1 MGEISWINLI
11 IGIIMIILIFLF
23 IGRYLRTQEGMETS
37 TSTDNTDNTTKKNI
51 STNTNNGIA
60 GNATAYLALLQSK
73 VIKMQDIFLISKY
86 HQDYENIILKLDDLI
101 DYQMLNAAVNVD
113 LINPENSITKLANYQ
128 NAKLALNGL
137 IRFLDKSH

>member
-101 DYQMLNAAVNVD
+101 DYQMLNAANPDHQMVNVAD
-113 LINPENSITKLANYQ
+113 
-128 NAKLALNGL
+128 
-137 IRFLDKSH
+137 

>member
-1 MGEISWINLI
+1 
-11 IGIIMIILIFLF
+11 MIILIFLF

>member
-1 MGEISWINLI
+1 MF
-11 IGIIMIILIFLF
+11 FLF